1 MIYLDT
7 HESIELEL
15 LLSQCAP
22 VERALLN
29 PERGDVWWIDAQGR
43 QVSFELKQ
51 NGELLGSLE
60 SVEEQLAREMQ
71 NVDYLGLGIRGIITP
86 TVSGYC
92 QTWKVADGN
101 PNIIRKAQEYR
112 HSYKGLRAWLARLQ
126 ELGIV
131 VIETPDVHSMAIA
144 LIAQYEN
151 SLKAE
156 QDHHTF
162 KRLITTKA
170 WIAELDTDKARFTKQ
185 LMAIVPGCGE
195 DIGLALADVFPD
207 LATLLNIVESGAEDK
222 VAGVPL
228 RLKEGVRGRTVG
240 PAFVKSLKREVG
252 L

>member
-151 SLKAE
+151 SLN
-156 QDHHTF
+156 
-162 KRLITTKA
+162 
-170 WIAELDTDKARFTKQ
+170 AELDTDKARFTKQ

>member
-144 LIAQYEN
+144 LIAQY
-151 SLKAE
+151 
-156 QDHHTF
+156 
-162 KRLITTKA
+162 
-170 WIAELDTDKARFTKQ
+170 
-185 LMAIVPGCGE
+185 
-195 DIGLALADVFPD
+195 
-207 LATLLNIVESGAEDK
+207 
-222 VAGVPL
+222 
-228 RLKEGVRGRTVG
+228 
-240 PAFVKSLKREVG
+240 
-252 L
+252 